1 MTYRCF
7 ICKKEYKKYGW
18 YNKHM
23 TRETK
28 KFVLFHFIIFFILPA
43 IETNDKRMLRVVEKI
58 SENKEALK
66 AWLMSDKLIGEEIG

>member
-1 MTYRCF
+1 
-7 ICKKEYKKYGW
+7 
-18 YNKHM
+18 M

-28 KFVLFHFIIFFILPA
+28 KFALFLFIEFFILPA

>member
-1 MTYRCF
+1 MTYKCF

-18 YNKHM
+18 YDKHM

-28 KFVLFHFIIFFILPA
+28 KFALFLFTIFFILPA
-43 IETNDKRMLRVVEKI
+43 IEMNDERTLRAIKKM
-58 SENKEALK
+58 SESGALK